1 MVPPWGNEVGVEH
14 DEVGVEHVE
23 VGVEHVEVVVEHV
36 ELDDVVSTDD
46 ASCDDGS
53 LEAEVEV
60 EEPP

>member
-1 MVPPWGNEVGVEH
+1 MEH
-14 DEVGVEHVE
+14 DEVGVQHVE

-53 LEAEVEV
+53 LDVEV

>member
-14 DEVGVEHVE
+14 DEVGVQHVE

-53 LEAEVEV
+53 LDVEV